1 MPIQNVWSAVV
12 AQVRNVKPGHS
23 VIHPNR
29 DKASCK
35 LTRLII
41 VLLLLASIALMLI
54 VTVGGWSK
62 LEGLRPVN
70 FIWCA
75 LYLIVAFYIWR
86 WSRGLLPIGAAIA
99 ILLLIIVVI
108 AGTGLAGTS
117 WFARNHSG
125 FSGAQSLLGGKGLSP
140 DILGIVT
147 LVMIPVEIALIV
159 IAMIG
164 FAQGWNVELEVP
176 DEEAKRRGSKVVAK
190 GPEAAAA

>member
-1 MPIQNVWSAVV
+1 V
-12 AQVRNVKPGHS
+12 AQVRNVKPGHT

-35 LTRLII
+35 MTRLVI
-41 VLLLLASIALMLI
+41 VLLLLASIGLMLI
-54 VTVGGWSK
+54 ITIGGWSK

-75 LYLIVAFYIWR
+75 LYLVVAFFIWR

-99 ILLLIIVVI
+99 ILLLIIAVI
-108 AGTGLAGTS
+108 AGTGVAGTS
-117 WFARNHSG
+117 WFDRNHQG
-125 FSGAQSLLGGKGLSP
+125 FGGAQSLLGGKGLSP
-140 DILGIVT
+140 DVLGTVT
-147 LVMIPVEIALIV
+147 LVIIPVEIALIV

-190 GPEAAAA
+190 GPETAAA